1 MDVRIKRVYE
11 APEESD
17 GFRILTD
24 RLWPRGISKVKA
36 ELGVWEKAIAPS
48 PELRK
53 WFNHEPEKYE
63 EFKEKYLAELSAN
76 EETPRFVELVK
87 EKLKEGPVTLLF
99 GVKDCEH
106 NQAVVLREYLQGK

>member
-36 ELGVWEKAIAPS
+36 ELGVWEKNIAPS

-53 WFNHEPEKYE
+53 WFNHEPEKYD
-63 EFKEKYLAELSAN
+63 EFREKYLTELSAN
-76 EETPRFVELVK
+76 EETAHFIDLVQ

-99 GVKDCEH
+99 GAKDTEH
-106 NQAVVLREYLQGK
+106 NQAVVLQEYLKDK